1 MVLQKNKNLNLKL
14 SISPCYVR
22 MFLVVDFFDV
32 QNNVSYSLNFTY
44 YSDAFTEL
52 KKRVKNCNSK
62 IIWGLQLSEL
72 K

>member
-1 MVLQKNKNLNLKL
+1 
-14 SISPCYVR
+14 